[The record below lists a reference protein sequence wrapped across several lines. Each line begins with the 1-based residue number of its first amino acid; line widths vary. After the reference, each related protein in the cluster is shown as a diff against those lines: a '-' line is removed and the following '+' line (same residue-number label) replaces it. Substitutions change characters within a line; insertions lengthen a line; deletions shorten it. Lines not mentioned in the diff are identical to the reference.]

1 MHTLARP
8 RRLTGRPFPH
18 QQYYRVAA
26 RISLLRPIVHCGLAG
41 RALKLI
47 HAVTDAEETHQGIKP
62 GNALCQESGIA

>member
-47 HAVTDAEETHQGIKP
+47 HAVTDAEETH
-62 GNALCQESGIA
+62 